1 MTHYD
6 INVRQGLP
14 QDMQLLLRDYPR
26 DAWPGHPNFARATQ
40 NWMRAHQMF
49 RKLAEILEA
58 DTKGILDK
66 QTDPE
71 RFAARLGHYGNQL
84 IGNLHGH
91 HGWEDHSFFPEL
103 QAADDRFERGLEM
116 LESDHVEM
124 DGLLDNLTRNANR
137 YLKLSDLSPKD
148 AENEL
153 PAILANTQA
162 IGRFLTRHLA
172 DEEDL
177 VVPIILHHK
186 LRG

>member
-1 MTHYD
+1 MTDYN

-26 DAWPGHPNFARATQ
+26 DAWPGHPNFAVATQ

-58 DTKGILDK
+58 DTQKVIEK
-66 QTDPE
+66 QIDTD
-71 RFAARLGHYGNQL
+71 RFASRLGHYGNQL
-84 IGNLHGH
+84 VGNLHGH
-91 HGWEDHSFFPEL
+91 HSWEDRAFFPEL
-103 QAADDRFERGLEM
+103 QAADDRFEHGLDM
-116 LESDHVEM
+116 LENDHLEM
-124 DGLLDNLTRNANR
+124 DGLLDSLTRHANR

-148 AENEL
+148 AEKEL
-153 PAILANTQA
+153 PTLLKDTKA
-162 IGRFLTRHLA
+162 IGGFLARHLA